1 MALVK
6 REQEEAERAR
16 KKEEE
21 EKKQQREEQ
30 QRRKRMLEAAFEGD
44 VEEMK
49 AILKEVKMSSA
60 PQQDQVG
67 RGDAPCLFLLHFQ
80 AVWPW
85 NMSQGPLRDVLK
97 YPVVLFHNGKGHL
110 NVLLLLQGGTLDSCV
125 CVWGG
130 RGFPQPELQGTNWN
144 DAWPGQ
150 REGWKEEGIY
160 VLPSPQIAQPE
171 IEASSISY

>member
-1 MALVK
+1 MLQAFVALVK

-49 AILKEVKMSSA
+49 AVLKEVKMSLRFLFPA
-60 PQQDQVG
+60 LHPNRHQVG

-97 YPVVLFHNGKGHL
+97 YPMGLFHNAKGAFKCYSVTTRQ
-110 NVLLLLQGGTLDSCV
+110 NPGFMCGGVL
-125 CVWGG
+125 
-130 RGFPQPELQGTNWN
+130 
-144 DAWPGQ
+144 
-150 REGWKEEGIY
+150 
-160 VLPSPQIAQPE
+160 
-171 IEASSISY
+171 SSARATGHKLE